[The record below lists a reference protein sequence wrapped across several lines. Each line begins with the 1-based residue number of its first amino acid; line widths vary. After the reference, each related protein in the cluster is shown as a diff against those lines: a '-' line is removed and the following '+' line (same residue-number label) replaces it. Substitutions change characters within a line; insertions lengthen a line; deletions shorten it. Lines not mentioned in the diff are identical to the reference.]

1 MDSSTLL
8 ILNDDCLDNIF
19 QYLKLDGL
27 MLLFGQVHS
36 RFDEAIERQLHRF
49 PHLEFCMRFP
59 PTYNDEQ
66 LQALG
71 RHLQSIEMNVGYST
85 NPKQLLR
92 ILQHLSIGAAA
103 TGRLRALRI
112 QHANITEDYI
122 KVLLPVAP
130 SLRELDLGI
139 CEIKSKHQFDL
150 FLQAAT
156 QLQTLCLYNNDAVNL
171 DEIVLSR
178 LKCLKI
184 RGLLDIPLLIDK
196 TVMKQ
201 KYPHLSIICDPE
213 TGLSLPTLFSKNVL
227 RI

>member
-1 MDSSTLL
+1 MV
-8 ILNDDCLDNIF
+8 
-19 QYLKLDGL
+19 
-27 MLLFGQVHS
+27 LFGKVHS

-71 RHLQSIEMNVGYST
+71 RHLQSIQMNVGYST

-103 TGRLRALRI
+103 TGRLRAVRI
-112 QHANITEDYI
+112 QHANITEDYV
-122 KVLLPVAP
+122 KVLLPLAP
-130 SLRELDLGI
+130 SLHELDLSV

-150 FLQAAT
+150 LLQAAT

-171 DEIVLSR
+171 DEGVLSR

-184 RGLLDIPLLIDK
+184 RCLLGIPLLIDM
-196 TVMKQ
+196 TGMKQ
-201 KYPHLSIICDPE
+201 KYPHLRIICDPPVCCPE